1 MEKIVPKT
9 INARLYKIVFLVIT
23 NASFVANRYL
33 KLLKPHHGLFNIPSF
48 KYIFK
53 GDDDTGHWDI
63 IIDQ

>member
-33 KLLKPHHGLFNIPSF
+33 KLSKPHHGLFNIF
-48 KYIFK
+48 KS
-53 GDDDTGHWDI
+53 DDDTGHRDI

>member
-48 KYIFK
+48 KLIFLK
-53 GDDDTGHWDI
+53 AMMTPALGYNY
-63 IIDQ
+63 